1 MPEAKSVESATK
13 DLVSVNFP
21 EGQGFIVKDN
31 SNLVSAA
38 VKIGNKELLDA
49 CNKVFSNISEDERQE
64 IMNTAV
70 KNQPANN

>member
-1 MPEAKSVESATK
+1 M
-13 DLVSVNFP
+13 
-21 EGQGFIVKDN
+21 
-31 SNLVSAA
+31 SAA